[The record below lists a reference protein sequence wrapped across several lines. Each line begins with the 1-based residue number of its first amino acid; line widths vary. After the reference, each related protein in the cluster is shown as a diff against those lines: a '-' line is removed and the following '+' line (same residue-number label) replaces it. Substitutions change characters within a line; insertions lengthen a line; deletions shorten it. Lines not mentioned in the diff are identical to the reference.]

1 MAKQPF
7 LKEAGPIFA
16 GFQIAVTLIGS
27 IGIGAFASWI
37 TTYWFPFTRWAWGGL
52 FDWINL
58 PQVSAA
64 EKDALT
70 TLMFFL
76 PMAATS
82 FLFKNSNH
90 QSEDVAELNP
100 SLQRAM
106 AFGIGVIILYIM
118 AGSVF
123 SEAIIVLEATSESQL
138 ADLASSQYVRDYFPY
153 ISSILYSIPVILRPH
168 VFTYQIKMIPLFG
181 RTLYYTIVRNYY
193 FRKYILWSKRHTKT
207 TRKISM
213 IIILVMVALVLFAL
227 GLPYAMNAVEL
238 GFIIIVSILLIL
250 LSLALTVLFDP
261 DRLMKTAGVV
271 IAIVLASIL
280 WDVGMIIVN
289 FVETAPIT
297 SV

>member
-27 IGIGAFASWI
+27 IGFGAFASWI

-52 FDWINL
+52 FDWINF

-90 QSEDVAELNP
+90 QSEDIGELNP

-106 AFGIGVIILYIM
+106 AFGIGIIILYIM

-138 ADLASSQYVRDYFPY
+138 ADLASSEYVRDYFPY
-153 ISSILYSIPVILRPH
+153 IATILYSIPILLRPH
-168 VFTYQIKMIPLFG
+168 VFVYQIKMIPLIG
-181 RTLYYTIVRNYY
+181 RSLYYIFIRDS
-193 FRKYILWSKRHTKT
+193 FHRKYILWSKRHTKT
-207 TRKISM
+207 TRTISIT
-213 IIILVMVALVLFAL
+213 IIIVMMFLVLFAL
-227 GLPYAMNAVEL
+227 GLPYAMNAVDL
-238 GFIIIVSILLIL
+238 GVIIIASILLIL

-271 IAIVLASIL
+271 IAIVLASVL

-289 FVETAPIT
+289 FVETAPMS